1 LFHFDYRK
9 AISFALSLFFLLT
22 DHMAKDA
29 IKLLPKSPFE
39 RRRKLWYMDR
49 VSYQYDGDDGYDP
62 WEVTKPGTCS
72 ICKDLDPIGQNG
84 RFGVFGG
91 GELSVTRL
99 VSEFPQSAANTGCR
113 FCHLLAEGIASQA
126 EDLVAQNAMVW
137 LSAKVGGCVLVSE
150 DTVAKKFEDKIVLEF
165 YSPKGIQIASSTFV

>member
-1 LFHFDYRK
+1 M
-9 AISFALSLFFLLT
+9 LSLFILLT
-22 DHMAKDA
+22 DQMAKDA

-39 RRRKLWYMDR
+39 RRRKLWYMDLG
-49 VSYQYDGDDGYDP
+49 SFQNDDDDGYDP

-84 RFGVFGG
+84 GFVE
-91 GELSVTRL
+91 GELGVTRL

-126 EDLVAQNAMVW
+126 EGLVAHNAMVW
-137 LSAKVGGCVLVSE
+137 LSAEVGGCVLVSE
-150 DTVAKKFEDKIVLEF
+150 DMSLKKFEDNIVLEF
-165 YSPKGIQIASSTFV
+165 YSPKGIQIASSIFV

>member
-1 LFHFDYRK
+1 M
-9 AISFALSLFFLLT
+9 LSLFILLT
-22 DHMAKDA
+22 DQMAKDA

-39 RRRKLWYMDR
+39 RRRTLWYMDR
-49 VSYQYDGDDGYDP
+49 ISYQNDDDDS

-72 ICKDLDPIGQNG
+72 ICKNLDPIGQNG
-84 RFGVFGG
+84 GFGGFGGFGG

-126 EDLVAQNAMVW
+126 EELVAQNAMVW

-150 DTVAKKFEDKIVLEF
+150 DTVAKKFEDKIVLEI

>member
-1 LFHFDYRK
+1 MYE
-9 AISFALSLFFLLT
+9 
-22 DHMAKDA
+22 DA

-39 RRRKLWYMDR
+39 RRRELWYMDLG
-49 VSYQYDGDDGYDP
+49 SSQNDDDGGCDP

-72 ICKDLDPIGQNG
+72 ICKNLDRIGQNG
-84 RFGVFGG
+84 GYGG
-91 GELSVTRL
+91 FVEGELSVTRL

-126 EDLVAQNAMVW
+126 EDLVEQNAMVL

-150 DTVAKKFEDKIVLEF
+150 ETIAKKFEDKIVLEF
-165 YSPKGIQIASSTFV
+165 YSPTGIQIASSTFV